1 MSLLRNIRSRLD
13 HAWKNDVYELRGSEI
28 LRGRA
33 RQPRNR
39 VRVQDVKAWRIYHE
53 MGFDVVTIDLVNGE
67 QARWIDV
74 YGDLISILR
83 EVLGEAECPQD
94 A

>member
-1 MSLLRNIRSRLD
+1 MGLLRKIRSRLD

-33 RQPRNR
+33 RRPGDRLL
-39 VRVQDVKAWRIYHE
+39 VKDVKEWHIYPE
-53 MGFDVVTIDLVNGE
+53 MGFDVVIINLVNGE

-83 EVLGEAECPQD
+83 EVAADTECQR

>member
-1 MSLLRNIRSRLD
+1 MGLLRKIRSRLD
-13 HAWKNDVYELRGSEI
+13 HAWKNDVYELRGPEI

-33 RQPRNR
+33 GRPGNR
-39 VRVQDVKAWRIYHE
+39 LRVKDVKEWQIYPE
-53 MGFDVVTIDLVNGE
+53 MGFDVVIIDLVNGE
-67 QARWIDV
+67 QVRWIDV

-83 EVLGEAECPQD
+83 KVAGDTECQR